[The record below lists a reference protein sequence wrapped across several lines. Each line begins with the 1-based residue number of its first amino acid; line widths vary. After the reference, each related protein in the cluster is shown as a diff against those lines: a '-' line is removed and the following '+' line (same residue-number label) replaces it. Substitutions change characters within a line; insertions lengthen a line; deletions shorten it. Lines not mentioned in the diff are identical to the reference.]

1 MSSFYKVAII
11 LLIFLFCSK
20 KDKDSLELKKIDSRN
35 LVGIWKIVP
44 SGGEKIVFEPQSK
57 AKILT
62 QSGEQVQVYLRA
74 DSEGMRIL
82 DSEEATVPLGY
93 FLFMEKKE
101 TVWAGVYKRQLVRLE
116 KEVTLKKSV
125 LE

>member
-1 MSSFYKVAII
+1 M
-11 LLIFLFCSK
+11 
-20 KDKDSLELKKIDSRN
+20 ELKKIDSRN

>member
-1 MSSFYKVAII
+1 MSSFLKIAII
-11 LLIFLFCSK
+11 LLILLSCSK
-20 KDKDSLELKKIDSRN
+20 KDKDNLELKKIDSRN

-62 QSGEQVQVYLRA
+62 QSGEQIQVYLRA

-101 TVWAGVYKRQLVRLE
+101 AVWAGVYKRQLVRLE